1 MVQRNRILKKYV
13 MRVTYFNENILCEM
27 GEMILD
33 GNKVRNEGDDRGNK
47 VRNGRDDRVCKR
59 REEMKVEMIVK
70 FT

>member
-47 VRNGRDDRVCKR
+47 VRDRMIGFAK
-59 REEMKVEMIVK
+59 EEKNDEG
-70 FT
+70 